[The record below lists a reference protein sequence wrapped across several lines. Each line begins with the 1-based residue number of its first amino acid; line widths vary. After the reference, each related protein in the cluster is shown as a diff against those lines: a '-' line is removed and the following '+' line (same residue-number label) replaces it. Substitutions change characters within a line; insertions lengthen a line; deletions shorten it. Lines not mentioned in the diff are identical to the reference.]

1 MELSIPP
8 TRVPLPSLLS
18 ARTPSPPSH
27 PPSLLLVLPPPPKP
41 PSSLY
46 KSGFGRRDVRA
57 LASSEEASSW
67 TFMSLVNKMEEEKK
81 AEAGA
86 VSGEK
91 EGVSVVDGAGGDG
104 EQSESAEFLNKLD
117 LKIPNDMVVNK
128 IEEENPAEVEEASEK
143 KEGEAFVDGGGDR
156 EQSESAEFL
165 NKLNLKFD
173 FDDTYSIVIYGTGAL
188 LALWLLSAV
197 VGAIDS
203 IPVFPKVMEVVGLAY
218 TIWFSYR
225 YLIFKENREEMFAKI
240 EDLKKQ
246 TIGTTD
252 D

>member
-117 LKIPNDMVVNK
+117 LK
-128 IEEENPAEVEEASEK
+128 
-143 KEGEAFVDGGGDR
+143 
-156 EQSESAEFL
+156 
-165 NKLNLKFD
+165 FD